1 VRAAHRF
8 AMANPLIRG
17 DMVEISEFQHLAV
30 KYAVQGVPQTIINE
44 SVSLVGAQP
53 EMNVVQEILK
63 AIGK

>member
-1 VRAAHRF
+1 
-8 AMANPLIRG
+8 
-17 DMVEISEFQHLAV
+17 MVEISEFPDLAA

-44 SVSLVGAQP
+44 NSSLVGAVP

>member
-1 VRAAHRF
+1 
-8 AMANPLIRG
+8 MANPMIRG
-17 DMVEISEFQHLAV
+17 DMVEISEFPDLAA

-44 SVSLVGAQP
+44 NSSLVGAVP